1 MNDNTV
7 VKLSAKWL
15 LLLPAL
21 LLVLSPAVKAQAEAQ
36 GTAQE
41 NIAQITGDT
50 PPQGTVDAT
59 PGPTDTDE
67 MLAPDDKND
76 PPSRVARISTF
87 DGSVSLQPGGTGD
100 WGTATRNRPVTIGD
114 KLWTD
119 ANSRAELQA
128 GQAAIHLGDMTALSF
143 LNLNEA
149 VIQMRLAEGKIN
161 FRVREIRQGDVYEV
175 DTPNLSFT
183 VTQAGAFRVDVNENG
198 DFTSVTVIRGQG
210 DVSAAGQNYTLHAGE
225 RADITGT
232 DGNVHYAAST
242 APEPDALDRWAQER
256 DLKED
261 NSVSARHVSRD
272 VVGYSDLD
280 DYGTWKEDPQ
290 YGSVWTPNN
299 VPADWAPYSTGYWSS
314 IGPWGWTW
322 NDYAPWG
329 FAPFHYGR
337 WNYFGSYWGW
347 CPGPIYARAFYGP
360 AFVGFLGGGFGFGIN
375 FGFGFGYGHAWFPL
389 GWGEPYRPW
398 YRGGPGY
405 WHGVNARNTFIR
417 NGNYVHTNNFNYA
430 YAHNARAV
438 TATSHSAFV
447 NGQSINRGAM
457 RMNEASL
464 RNTQVTNRL
473 NATPGRGS
481 NFGAANARGNVARPN
496 ASVENRSVV
505 ARSTPAAGAS
515 HLATRSTTGMGG
527 ANHSGFGNGRSN
539 GNAPTSFGSQS
550 RGTSM
555 QGMNAN
561 RQSQISANRPPANMT
576 GGNRTNASASINSA
590 RPGNSTRSWNAQ
602 GNSTDSGRSP
612 QGFGSSNRPTGGTVQ
627 STRMNDANRPPWS
640 RNGASGTYNGSATQ
654 NQRTMSNRAPSSMG
668 SNRSYTP
675 PSFNGNRGS
684 NSPAYGGNRG
694 YNSPAY
700 NGNRGYNAPSNRGYS
715 SAPSYNRGYSAPR
728 SYSVPRSYSA
738 PSAPRSSG
746 GGGGSSGGGGS
757 HSSGGGGSHGGGG
770 GGGSHGGG
778 GHR

>member
-7 VKLSAKWL
+7 VKLGAKWL
-15 LLLPAL
+15 LPLSAL

-50 PPQGTVDAT
+50 PPQANMDAT
-59 PGPTDTDE
+59 QGPTEADD

-76 PPSRVARISTF
+76 PPSRVARISFT
-87 DGSVSLQPGGTGD
+87 DGSVSMQPGGTGD
-100 WGTATRNRPVTIGD
+100 WGTAAKNRPVTIGD

-128 GQAAIHLGDMTALSF
+128 GQASIHLGDMTALSF

-149 VIQMRLAEGKIN
+149 IIQMRLAEGKIN

-225 RADITGT
+225 RADITGN
-232 DGNVHYAAST
+232 DSNVHYAGSS
-242 APEPDALDRWAQER
+242 APEPDTLDRWAQER

-261 NSVSARHVSRD
+261 NSTSARHVSRD

-299 VPADWAPYSTGYWSS
+299 VPQDWAPYSTGYWSYVN
-314 IGPWGWTW
+314 PWGYTW
-322 NDYAPWG
+322 VDYAPWG

-375 FGFGFGYGHAWFPL
+375 FGFGFGHAWFPL
-389 GWGEPYRPW
+389 GWGEPFRPW

-430 YAHNARAV
+430 YAHNPRAV
-438 TATSHSAFV
+438 TAASHSAFV

-457 RMNEASL
+457 RMNEAAL
-464 RNTQVTNRL
+464 RNTSVTNRL
-473 NATPGRGS
+473 NAAPGRGS
-481 NFGAANARGNVARPN
+481 TFGAATARGNVRTPGAN
-496 ASVENRSVV
+496 VENRSVV

-515 HLATRSTTGMGG
+515 HLATRTTGSGMGG
-527 ANHSGFGNGRSN
+527 ANNRSGFATGRSN
-539 GNAPTSFGSQS
+539 GNAPTSFGAQS

-555 QGMNAN
+555 QGTQRMNAN
-561 RQSQISANRPPANMT
+561 RQAQISANRPPASFT
-576 GGNRTNASASINSA
+576 AGNRGGASINSANSA

-602 GNSTDSGRSP
+602 GNATDSGRGP
-612 QGFGSSNRPTGGTVQ
+612 QGFGNNRAAGGSVQ

-640 RNGASGTYNGSATQ
+640 RNGASVSGAYNGNTSQ
-654 NQRTMSNRAPSSMG
+654 NQRNMSNRAPASMG
-668 SNRSYTP
+668 NNNRNYTP
-675 PSFNGNRGS
+675 PSN
-684 NSPAYGGNRG
+684 
-694 YNSPAY
+694 

-728 SYSVPRSYSA
+728 NYSSAPRYSAPSAPRSY
-738 PSAPRSSG
+738 SAPRSSG
-746 GGGGSSGGGGS
+746 GGGSYHGGGS
-757 HSSGGGGSHGGGG
+757 SGGGSHGGGG
-770 GGGSHGGG
+770 GGGSRGGGGGSHGGG